1 MDLSTVQDK
10 LFKGLYET
18 CGSFL
23 QDMNLIFNNAKEYN
37 QTRSQVQHDGG
48 REGERQRQ
56 RQRQRQR
63 ERDRDRERQRERE
76 RERETERQRERDRER
91 EREDITL

>member
-37 QTRSQVQHDGG
+37 QTRSQVQHDGERETERGREGG
-48 REGERQRQ
+48 REGERETERETD
-56 RQRQRQR
+56 RQRQR
-63 ERDRDRERQRERE
+63 ERERRYYIIKR
-76 RERETERQRERDRER
+76 
-91 EREDITL
+91 

>member
-48 REGERQRQ
+48 REGERQRE
-56 RQRQRQR
+56 RGR
-63 ERDRDRERQRERE
+63 EGGREGG
-76 RERETERQRERDRER
+76 
-91 EREDITL
+91 REDITL

>member
-48 REGERQRQ
+48 ERDREREGGREGGRE
-56 RQRQRQR
+56 RQR
-63 ERDRDRERQRERE
+63 ERDRQTD
-76 RERETERQRERDRER
+76 RDRER